1 MADIFI
7 GHAHEDANVAQAF
20 YKHLTAAGLRVFL
33 DTASL
38 APGSQWSQKLREE
51 LRAAHTVLVLASR
64 KAMQSAMVN
73 QESGAA
79 TLNDK
84 NVIPVVW
91 DMDPAQ
97 LAGWLHE
104 YQALD
109 LRGDDAQ
116 QIRSR
121 VESLVQKLA
130 REKQQRQVIGAVAL
144 VGLAAIA
151 IFAK

>member
-1 MADIFI
+1 
-7 GHAHEDANVAQAF
+7 
-20 YKHLTAAGLRVFL
+20 
-33 DTASL
+33 
-38 APGSQWSQKLREE
+38 
-51 LRAAHTVLVLASR
+51 
-64 KAMQSAMVN
+64 MVN

-97 LAGWLHE
+97 LPGWLHE